1 MENYLD
7 GATKKH
13 VNLNANYPVTDLA
26 LPRVGR
32 MRNITLTVEE
42 IRRCLFAKATV
53 EEIIGTRTLPLDF
66 TNYNTDNSNAFGA
79 KVVDTQATVEPTNP
93 TQVTEDATFAAQK
106 AAADALAAEEAKKEA
121 EKKAADDAAAKAAA
135 DAAAKEQQEKAA
147 AEEAKK
153 VADRAAT
160 NKADSAQKTQ
170 DTEKK

>member
-79 KVVDTQATVEPTNP
+79 KVVATQATVEPTNP

-121 EKKAADDAAAKAAA
+121 EKKAADDAAAK
-135 DAAAKEQQEKAA
+135 EQQEKAA
-147 AEEAKK
+147 AEKTKK
-153 VADRAAT
+153 VADQAAAD
-160 NKADSAQKTQ
+160 KADTAQKTQ

>member
-79 KVVDTQATVEPTNP
+79 KVVATQATVEPTNP

-121 EKKAADDAAAKAAA
+121 EKKAADDAAAK
-135 DAAAKEQQEKAA
+135 EQQEKAA
-147 AEEAKK
+147 AEKTKK
-153 VADRAAT
+153 VADQAAAD
-160 NKADSAQKTQ
+160 KANTAQKTR

>member
-13 VNLNANYPVTDLA
+13 VNLNASYPVTDLA

-32 MRNITLTVEE
+32 MSNITLTVEE

-53 EEIIGTRTLPLDF
+53 EEIIGTKTLPLDF
-66 TNYNTDNSNAFGA
+66 SNYNTDNSNAFGA
-79 KVVDTQATVEPTNP
+79 KEVATQATVEPTNP
-93 TQVTEDATFAAQK
+93 TQVTEDATVAAQK

-121 EKKAADDAAAKAAA
+121 EKKAADEAAAKAAA

-160 NKADSAQKTQ
+160 DKADTAQKTQ

>member
-79 KVVDTQATVEPTNP
+79 KVVATQATVEPTNP
-93 TQVTEDATFAAQK
+93 TQVTEDATVAAQK

-121 EKKAADDAAAKAAA
+121 EKKAADE
-135 DAAAKEQQEKAA
+135 AAAKEQQEKAA
-147 AEEAKK
+147 AEKTKK
-153 VADRAAT
+153 VADQAAAD
-160 NKADSAQKTQ
+160 KADTAQKTR

>member
-7 GATKKH
+7 GATEKQ
-13 VNLNANYPVTDLA
+13 VNLNAIYPVTELA

-32 MRNITLTVEE
+32 MSNITLTVEE

-66 TNYNTDNSNAFGA
+66 TNYNTDNSNVFGA
-79 KVVDTQATVEPTNP
+79 KVAATQATVDPTNAA
-93 TQVTEDATFAAQK
+93 QVTEDATAAAQK

-121 EKKAADDAAAKAAA
+121 EKKAADEAAAKAAA

-153 VADRAAT
+153 VADQAAAD
-160 NKADSAQKTQ
+160 KADTAQKTQ